1 MTQKKRM
8 KHEET
13 RKEIEKEKE
22 VVEEKEEVEEE
33 KKTDKETEKKV
44 ERQIAR
50 GKKTKE
56 EVVEKAE
63 KEKPAEKRERR
74 PERRRARGREEE
86 IAEWIPKTRLGND
99 VLKGGYKD
107 LEDLLA
113 KGEIILEPEIVD
125 YLVPEIKQ
133 ELIYIGGTP
142 GKGGGARRTPTK
154 MTARMHKSGR
164 RFKLNAVMVVGNE
177 EGIIGIGK
185 SVSNEHRVA
194 IEKAL
199 QQAKLNVI
207 KVRRGCGSWECNCGG
222 THSIPF
228 RTEGKVGSVKVVLLP
243 TPTGVGIVAGSETKK
258 IIKLAGIKDVW
269 VKTFGM
275 TSTRGNLAF
284 AVFEAL
290 KNLSRTKGDL

>member
-1 MTQKKRM
+1 MTQKKRT

-22 VVEEKEEVEEE
+22 VVEEKKEVEE
-33 KKTDKETEKKV
+33 KTDKKTEKKI

-56 EVVEKAE
+56 EVTEKAKKETREE
-63 KEKPAEKRERR
+63 KGP
-74 PERRRARGREEE
+74 RRRDVRRREEE
-86 IAEWIPKTRLGND
+86 IAEWVPKTRLGNE
-99 VLKGGYKD
+99 VLKGEYKS
-107 LEDLLA
+107 LEDLLE
-113 KGEIILEPEIVD
+113 KGEIILEPEVVD

-177 EGIIGIGK
+177 DGIVGIGK

-222 THSIPF
+222 DHSIPF
-228 RTEGKVGSVKVVLLP
+228 KIEGKVGSVKVVLLP
-243 TPTGVGIVAGSETKK
+243 TPTGVGIVAGDETKK
-258 IIKLAGIKDVW
+258 VIRLAGIRDVW
-269 VKTFGM
+269 VKTYGM

-284 AVFEAL
+284 AVVEAL
-290 KNLSRTKGDL
+290 KNLSRTKGDM